1 MVVVM
6 KEPASEE
13 QIQHV
18 IAQLGDKGF
27 DMYRSTNQPGTGL

>member
-18 IAQLGDKGF
+18 IVQLIDKGLA
-27 DMYRSTNQPGTGL
+27 MHRSTKHPGTGL

>member
-18 IAQLGDKGF
+18 IAQLVDKGC
-27 DMYRSTNQPGTGL
+27 DMHRSTKQPGTGL

>member
-18 IAQLGDKGF
+18 IGQLVDKGF
-27 DMYRSTNQPGTGL
+27 DMYRSTKHPGTGL